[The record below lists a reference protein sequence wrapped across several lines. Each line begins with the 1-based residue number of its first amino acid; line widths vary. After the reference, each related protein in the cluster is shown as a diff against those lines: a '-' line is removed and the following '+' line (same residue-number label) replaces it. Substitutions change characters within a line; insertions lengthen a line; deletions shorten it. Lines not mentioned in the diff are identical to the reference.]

1 MKIPKLKIQ
10 PPGEHM
16 FAGVYLKFIDLTLIL
31 EAVLCIVLLHNVS
44 ALVITVYNCV
54 AEYFS
59 WAGFNVCHSFIT
71 VNYSVYTQEVIG
83 NIFESYSMTPI
94 IGSVVLV
101 SAAMLLGFNSRLP
114 EADNAY
120 YSDLQANE
128 AHKFNQN
135 FLINLPGFGK
145 IYRTLPEEEPAESLS
160 ADYMDSFFGDTL
172 IHKYET

>member
-1 MKIPKLKIQ
+1 
-10 PPGEHM
+10 M
-16 FAGVYLKFIDLTLIL
+16 FAGVYLKFIDLTLIF

-44 ALVITVYNCV
+44 PLGEAHLRLLNYMQAFGMGAVKD
-54 AEYFS
+54 
-59 WAGFNVCHSFIT
+59 VCHSFIT
-71 VNYSVYTQEVIG
+71 VSYSVYTQEVIG

-101 SAAMLLGFNSRLP
+101 SAAILLGFNSCLL
-114 EADNAY
+114 EADNAH
-120 YSDLQANE
+120 SSELQTNE

-135 FLINLPGFGK
+135 FLMNLPGFGK

-172 IHKYET
+172 IHNYET